1 MTAKQ
6 LADIELRLKEF
17 TEYHARLEFSPLTVR
32 PLIEHLK
39 RCHDVLKALS
49 EIAEW
54 EYPFRITPIIDDA
67 IKVLG
72 EVK

>member
-6 LADIELRLKEF
+6 LADIELKLKD
-17 TEYHARLEFSPLTVR
+17 YSDWHAQAEFSPLHIR
-32 PLIEHLK
+32 PLVEHLK
-39 RCHDVLKALS
+39 RCHEVMRALA

-67 IKVLG
+67 IKILG